1 MMSETVCRFRP
12 IKTGAASIADL
23 PEANLLS
30 LAIDI
35 FHPIAGFLRCAGACV
50 DRNPK
55 FGSDVAGK
63 VQSLVGPEIGMRLV
77 VISGLMLDLR
87 PLLKLADPALPM
99 VKICII
105 APGIAHQADSKI
117 LRQPCQFGIGAT
129 LLLQP

>member
-1 MMSETVCRFRP
+1 RIISNVNRQHIFTESYLMMLTIV
-12 IKTGAASIADL
+12 
-23 PEANLLS
+23 
-30 LAIDI
+30 I
-35 FHPIAGFLRCAGACV
+35 FHPIASFLRCAGSCI

-87 PLLKLADPALPM
+87 PLLKLADPALP
-99 VKICII
+99 VIKVCII

-129 LLLQP
+129 FL